1 MPFLFCQSSAITRP
15 VKVWSE
21 RCEAYWKC
29 SCASCNAEGKSWS
42 GFGFSLANDCQAS
55 RAAVSLVLEI
65 PWGTSSNCL
74 KRYDEQNSWVIWGS
88 SKETLEEKTDIEGG
102 VIMLYFFFLFFKEDG
117 KKKKHGFQ
125 RCYSISL
132 CSMIF

>member
-15 VKVWSE
+15 VKVWGE

-65 PWGTSSNCL
+65 PRGTSSNCL

-117 KKKKHGFQ
+117 KKKSMGFKDATQ
-125 RCYSISL
+125 YL
-132 CSMIF
+132 CAV